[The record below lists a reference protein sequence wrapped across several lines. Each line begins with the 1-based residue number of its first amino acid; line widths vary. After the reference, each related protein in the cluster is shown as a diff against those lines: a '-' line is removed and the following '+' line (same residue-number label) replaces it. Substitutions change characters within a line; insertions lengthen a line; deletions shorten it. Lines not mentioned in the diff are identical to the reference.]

1 MSETIARTSGS
12 IRFASSTVKCRAVV
26 GEALMIGDLR
36 FASMAIG
43 KSIRPP
49 SITAQQV
56 YFSANSKGL
65 GSPFTHTGSY
75 NTFDSATAVGLSVD

>member
-1 MSETIARTSGS
+1 MSETIARTSGN

-36 FASMAIG
+36 FASG
-43 KSIRPP
+43 DREVDIRRSPL
-49 SITAQQV
+49 SRFT
-56 YFSANSKGL
+56 SRRELKGGS

-75 NTFDSATAVGLSVD
+75 NTFDSATAVGLRVA